1 MRTFC
6 AMPRISGELKIRKFT
21 ITSFSYCRLQ
31 PSRTSIRRSA
41 RRKRA
46 WSKYR
51 PINRLCSG
59 HSAERIIRKPTG
71 GPGRLYVPAVLDT
84 KKKPFSGTETPNKG
98 IKQGLSRSIADFG
111 STCSLGWIADLR
123 LMDREAITLAV

>member
-1 MRTFC
+1 MTVLIAIVYIVIIIF
-6 AMPRISGELKIRKFT
+6 PI
-21 ITSFSYCRLQ
+21 
-31 PSRTSIRRSA
+31 A
-41 RRKRA
+41 RA
-46 WSKYR
+46 
-51 PINRLCSG
+51 G
-59 HSAERIIRKPTG
+59 II
-71 GPGRLYVPAVLDT
+71 GRVYVPAVLDT

>member
-1 MRTFC
+1 MRK
-6 AMPRISGELKIRKFT
+6 AVVLIYK
-21 ITSFSYCRLQ
+21 
-31 PSRTSIRRSA
+31 SIVIDEVFIA
-41 RRKRA
+41 
-46 WSKYR
+46 
-51 PINRLCSG
+51 
-59 HSAERIIRKPTG
+59 RIIR
-71 GPGRLYVPAVLDT
+71 RIYVPAVLDT

>member
-1 MRTFC
+1 ME
-6 AMPRISGELKIRKFT
+6 AAVAVGVLHELVALFVILSASAHIAVRALGKIVLIHK
-21 ITSFSYCRLQ
+21 IV
-31 PSRTSIRRSA
+31 A
-41 RRKRA
+41 
-46 WSKYR
+46 
-51 PINRLCSG
+51 G
-59 HSAERIIRKPTG
+59 VV
-71 GPGRLYVPAVLDT
+71 GRVYVPAVLDT